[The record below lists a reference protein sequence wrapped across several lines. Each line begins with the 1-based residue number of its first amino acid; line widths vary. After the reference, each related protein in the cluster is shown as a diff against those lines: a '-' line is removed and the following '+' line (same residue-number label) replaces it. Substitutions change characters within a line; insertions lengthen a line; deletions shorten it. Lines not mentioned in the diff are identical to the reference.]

1 MTGADRAND
10 RVSDGASE
18 RATLIAELVERFAL
32 ADRWGAVART
42 RELLR
47 GGYPAGELREAIGAA
62 VRHVGELWQSG
73 RWTITQEH
81 AATAVAEAV
90 LTTLETES
98 PIGGAPVGTV
108 AVAAAEGE
116 FHALPGRLASHAFEA
131 AGLEVRYLGAGVP
144 ADDVARTLPS
154 SGAHVLAVSIT
165 LTANLAGAARTV
177 AAGRAAGLPVLVGGA
192 ASSPA
197 RAAALGAD
205 AHAADVDAGA
215 ATVRSWCLEGPPA
228 PASPTIDLRAV
239 ARFRADRERLRDAA
253 YAGTEARWPPL
264 AAAEEVVI
272 DRTCED
278 LELHLDH
285 LAAALLVDEDEAYL
299 DLVRWLADLHVG
311 RELPPEALIAQV
323 AALDEVLDDP
333 RLSPLLAAAVALAAA
348 GATS

>member
-1 MTGADRAND
+1 MTGG
-10 RVSDGASE
+10 DGTDERTRDPASQ

-47 GGYPAGELREAIGAA
+47 DGYPAGELREAIGAA
-62 VRHVGELWQSG
+62 VSHVGELWQSG

-81 AATAVAEAV
+81 AATAIAEAV
-90 LTTLETES
+90 LTTLESETRADGD
-98 PIGGAPVGTV
+98 PTGTV

-116 FHALPGRLASHAFEA
+116 FHALPGRLASHAFES

-144 ADDVARTLPS
+144 AEDVARTLPS
-154 SGAHVLAVSIT
+154 SGADVLAVSIT

-177 AAGRAAGLPVLVGGA
+177 AAGRAAGLPVLIGGA

-197 RAAALGAD
+197 RAVALGAD
-205 AHAADVDAGA
+205 AHAADVDTGA
-215 ATVRSWCLEGPPA
+215 AIARSWCLDGPPT
-228 PASPTIDLRAV
+228 PATPTIDLRGV
-239 ARFRADRERLRDAA
+239 AAFRADRERLRDAA
-253 YAGTEARWPPL
+253 YAATEARWAPL
-264 AAAEEVVI
+264 ATAEEVVV

-299 DLVRWLADLHVG
+299 DLVRWLADVHVG
-311 RELPPEALIAQV
+311 RQLPPEALVAQV

-333 RLSPLLAAAVALAAA
+333 RLSPLLAAAVPVAAA